1 MKLKMNRTH
10 RALMMLV
17 ISICPALSFAQ
28 HTYTLDECQEMAL
41 QNNVRIKNADNALN
55 AARLQK

>member
-1 MKLKMNRTH
+1 MNRTH

-55 AARLQK
+55 AARL